1 MLKEQKSTQII
12 FSIWQTKH
20 GVIIY
25 PLTTLVFILP
35 FLLLYTVV
43 AIYAERKISAFIQDR
58 LGPMEVGYYGVAQTI
73 ADLLKLLQKEDITPA
88 KSQSQLFK
96 LAPLIIF
103 TSVFAGFAVL
113 PLSASWSGASFSSAV
128 FFLLAVISLDVIGIV
143 AAGWSSNNKY
153 SMIGTMRSAA
163 QIISYEVPLGL
174 SVLCVCMICQS
185 LDLQEISFQQS
196 IYYHQPQYLFG
207 IQSWNVEV
215 GSLGGFLTWNIFR
228 MPLLAGAW
236 VIFFIASLAEC
247 NRAPF
252 DLPEAESE
260 LVAGFQTEYSG
271 FRWAVIML
279 AEYGMML
286 LVSILGAV
294 LFFGSWNTPLPNMGS
309 LELATWTTGAPGTT
323 ASTLWGIF
331 WLMSKSWVLV
341 SLQMWV
347 RWTYPR
353 LRVDQLMNLS
363 WKYLTPLALGLV
375 ILCGVW
381 KVIFI

>member
-1 MLKEQKSTQII
+1 M
-12 FSIWQTKH
+12 
-20 GVIIY
+20 
-25 PLTTLVFILP
+25 TTLIFILP
-35 FLLLYTVV
+35 FLLLYAVV
-43 AIYAERKISAFIQDR
+43 AIYAERKLSAFIQDR
-58 LGPMEVGYYGVAQTI
+58 LGPMEVGYYGMAQTV
-73 ADLLKLLQKEDITPA
+73 ADLLKLIQKEDITPA
-88 KSQSQLFK
+88 KSDSRLFK
-96 LAPLIIF
+96 VAPIIIF

-113 PLSASWSGASFSSAV
+113 PLSASWSGATFSSAI
-128 FFLLAVISLDVIGIV
+128 FFLLAIISLDVIGIV
-143 AAGWSSNNKY
+143 IAGWSSNNKY
-153 SMIGTMRSAA
+153 SMLGTMRSAA

-174 SVLCVCMICQS
+174 SVLCVCMVCES
-185 LDLQEISFQQS
+185 LDLQEISYQQS
-196 IYYHQPQYLFG
+196 ILREQPQYLFG
-207 IQSWNVEV
+207 IESW
-215 GSLGGFLTWNIFR
+215 GIDTSAIGGFLTWNIFR

-236 VIFFIASLAEC
+236 IIFFIASLAEC

-260 LVAGFQTEYSG
+260 IVAGFQTEYSG

-294 LFFGSWNTPLPNMGS
+294 LFFGSWNTPLPNIGS
-309 LELATWTTGAPGTT
+309 VTLATWTSGAPGTI

-331 WLMSKSWVLV
+331 WLMSKSWFLV

-375 ILCGVW
+375 ILCGFW
-381 KVIFI
+381 KIFFV